1 MQIGGN
7 CGSGPPGRIEENL
20 LAPGIELALD
30 VVLVCS
36 MGAFHM
42 PDSFSTQWLSGSLV
56 STITIV
62 LMNEL

>member
-7 CGSGPPGRIEENL
+7 CGSGPLGRIEENL

-36 MGAFHM
+36 MGAFHV
-42 PDSFSTQWLSGSLV
+42 PDPFGTQWLSRSFA
-56 STITIV
+56 STVTIAS
-62 LMNEL
+62 MNES